1 MENITV
7 QSRIT
12 PELKEKAEDILNA
25 MGLKTSEAIRLFLQ
39 QVVNSEGLPFRPSI
53 KVPNK
58 ETYDAIRELESG
70 GGKKFKNSDELF
82 KDLEI

>member
-12 PELKEKAEDILNA
+12 PELKEASENILNA
-25 MGLKTSEAIRLFLQ
+25 LGLKTSEAIRLFLQ
-39 QVVNSEGLPFRPSI
+39 QVVNSEGLPFRPTI
-53 KVPNK
+53 KTPNRETLEALK
-58 ETYDAIRELESG
+58 ELDDRSPKIA
-70 GGKKFKNSDELF
+70 KNSQELF

>member
-12 PELKEKAEDILNA
+12 PELKEASESILNA

-39 QVVNSEGLPFRPSI
+39 QVVNSEGLPFRPTI
-53 KVPNK
+53 KTPNQK
-58 ETYDAIRELESG
+58 TLSAIRELDDG
-70 GGKKFKNSDELF
+70 AGKIAQNSQELF
-82 KDLEI
+82 EDLDI